1 MIGQHRDGD
10 VAVIE
15 INRHE
20 RRNALDAAH
29 CDGLA
34 AAVREQA
41 AGGARALVITG
52 AGSSFCSGADLGGVY
67 GETFRDALYAMLAA
81 ITGTRVPVIAAVN
94 GPAIGAGAQVALACD
109 LRVAAPAAAFA
120 IPTARLGLA
129 VDPWT
134 IRRLAAVAGGG
145 TAQAVLIGC
154 DTLDA
159 AAALRCGLASRLG
172 DLAAALAWAR
182 ELTTLA
188 PLTLAY
194 SKQVLNTS
202 PGLEHAA
209 DSELLKAY
217 EACWASDDRAEG
229 QRARAGQRPPRFQ
242 GR

>member
-15 INRHE
+15 IDRHD

-29 CDGLA
+29 CDGLG

-109 LRVAAPAAAFA
+109 LRVAAPAAVPGPVRRPAS
-120 IPTARLGLA
+120 TLRARFPASSVRTDEGARPGLVPARRQHGREPFLGPVKLGRDVLLGLGA
-129 VDPWT
+129 ERGVGEADDLPQD
-134 IRRLAAVAGGG
+134 RDQRG
-145 TAQAVLIGC
+145 VLPGQ
-154 DTLDA
+154 
-159 AAALRCGLASRLG
+159 LG
-172 DLAAALAWAR
+172 
-182 ELTTLA
+182 
-188 PLTLAY
+188 
-194 SKQVLNTS
+194 
-202 PGLEHAA
+202 
-209 DSELLKAY
+209 
-217 EACWASDDRAEG
+217 
-229 QRARAGQRPPRFQ
+229 
-242 GR
+242 